1 MALIENTIHNN
12 RKTKQTNPNRIVY
25 FMLRVLAASFM
36 KTPFI
41 FYGKLRSNN
50 NKELYHRLNR
60 RSRELTI

>member
-12 RKTKQTNPNRIVY
+12 RKAKQTNPNRIVY

-50 NKELYHRLNR
+50 NKEL
-60 RSRELTI
+60 